1 MTIWWIIGSALVISY
16 LPFLLALLLDRIE
29 KRSGNRE

>member
-1 MTIWWIIGSALVISY
+1 VTIWWIIGSALVICC
-16 LPFLLALLLDRIE
+16 LPFLPLLLDRIE